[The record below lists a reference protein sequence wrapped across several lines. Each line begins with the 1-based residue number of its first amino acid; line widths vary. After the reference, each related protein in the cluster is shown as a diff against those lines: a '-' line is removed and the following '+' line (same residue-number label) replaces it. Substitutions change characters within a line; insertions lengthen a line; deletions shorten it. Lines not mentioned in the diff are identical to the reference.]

1 MHAPVPICR
10 WLARVLTSIAVA
22 AAGGAQAGA
31 PRGGPAATSAGAGVL
46 ATRAGP
52 RPWSVV
58 VEDDG
63 RVAYA
68 YLLRDGKIATDVWLY
83 NHASAPD
90 SFDPAERGKP
100 PRNPA
105 KYCTIPPPE
114 PIHDDREVE
123 AVWDAPGG
131 EVKSVTILV
140 RGALA
145 ARLAPNVRPGW
156 SAGAARDGPAA
167 RVLARTAGK

>member
-1 MHAPVPICR
+1 MP
-10 WLARVLTSIAVA
+10 
-22 AAGGAQAGA
+22 
-31 PRGGPAATSAGAGVL
+31 TSAGTGAGVL
-46 ATRAGP
+46 ATWKGP

-68 YLLRDGKIATDVWLY
+68 YLLRDGKITTDVWLY
-83 NHASAPD
+83 NRVSAPD
-90 SFDPAERGKP
+90 GFDPAERGKP

-105 KYCTIPPPE
+105 KYCIVPAPE
-114 PIHDDREVE
+114 PIHDEREVE
-123 AVWDAPGG
+123 VAWDARGG
-131 EVKSVTILV
+131 ELKSVIILV
-140 RGALA
+140 RGAPA

-167 RVLARTAGK
+167 KVLARPAASR